1 MIGCASNGSA
11 SRRADDSSPVIHGL
25 GLPQRISCERMRRPL
40 NNKPLDIKKGNEP
53 MSDIIRHNP
62 DKRLS
67 DAVEYNG
74 LVFLAG
80 QVAENCSVG
89 MKAQTEDVLRQ
100 IDALLAKCGTNKSRI
115 LSATVYVADMKLKPQ
130 MDEAWLAWVDQ
141 KNPPA
146 RATVEVALGTHDTL
160 VEIVCVA
167 AK

>member
-1 MIGCASNGSA
+1 M
-11 SRRADDSSPVIHGL
+11 SSIT
-25 GLPQRISCERMRRPL
+25 
-40 NNKPLDIKKGNEP
+40 
-53 MSDIIRHNP
+53 RHNP

-80 QVAENCSVG
+80 QVAENLSVG

-115 LSATVYVADMKLKPQ
+115 LSATVYVADMKLEPQ
-130 MDEAWLAWVDQ
+130 MDEAWIAWVDQ
-141 KNPPA
+141 ANPPA
-146 RATVEVALGTHDTL
+146 RATVEVSLGSYETL